1 MKRLILLRRH
11 CSSSRSIVPDLGLA
25 EQDSTVVE
33 YGSHYH
39 QNHHHKQ
46 HKWYHM
52 IHHKKHKKTTG
63 IMKKGAEKAAG
74 IDDSSF

>member
-1 MKRLILLRRH
+1 MKRLILLPAALFFLLVA
-11 CSSSRSIVPDLGLA
+11 SVPDLGLA

-39 QNHHHKQ
+39 ENHHHKQ

-52 IHHKKHKKTTG
+52 IHHKKHKKHHRHHEERCREG
-63 IMKKGAEKAAG
+63 RGHR
-74 IDDSSF
+74 